1 MRGIFILKEE
11 QIEMFDKVKKI
22 IIGFFGG
29 VICVFAF
36 ILGRKLHNNGNGIDS
51 ARDKLKDAS
60 SGLDTVSDGLKEV
73 SGRIEH
79 SKDTVADCLGIIEK
93 VRKRKQ

>member
-1 MRGIFILKEE
+1 MLKKLKAIIL
-11 QIEMFDKVKKI
+11 
-22 IIGFFGG
+22 GFVGG
-29 VICVFAF
+29 VSVVFAF
-36 ILGRKLHNNGNGIDS
+36 ILGRKLHDNGDRIDD
-51 ARDKLKDAS
+51 ARDEIKDAS
-60 SGLDTVSDGLKEV
+60 SGLDTVSTGLEEV

>member
-1 MRGIFILKEE
+1 
-11 QIEMFDKVKKI
+11 MFDKIKKI
-22 IIGFFGG
+22 IIGFVGG
-29 VICVFAF
+29 VGVVVAF
-36 ILGRKLHNNGNGIDS
+36 ILGRKLHDNGNRIDS
-51 ARDKLKDAS
+51 ARDEIKDAS
-60 SGLDTVSDGLKEV
+60 SGLDTVSNGLKEV

>member
-1 MRGIFILKEE
+1 
-11 QIEMFDKVKKI
+11 MFSKIKQI
-22 IIGFFGG
+22 IIGFIGG
-29 VICVFAF
+29 VAVVVAF
-36 ILGRKLHNNGNGIDS
+36 ILGRKLHNNGNRIDS
-51 ARDKLKDAS
+51 ARDELKDAS
-60 SGLDTVSDGLKEV
+60 SGLDTVSNGLKEV

>member
-1 MRGIFILKEE
+1 
-11 QIEMFDKVKKI
+11 MFDKIKKI

-36 ILGRKLHNNGNGIDS
+36 ILGKKLHDNGNGIND
-51 ARDKLKDAS
+51 ARDEIKDAS
-60 SGLDTVSDGLKEV
+60 SGLDTVSNGLKEV
-73 SGRIEH
+73 SGRIEQ
-79 SKDTVADCLGIIEK
+79 SKDTVTDCLGIIEK

>member
-1 MRGIFILKEE
+1 ML
-11 QIEMFDKVKKI
+11 KKI
-22 IIGFFGG
+22 KAIILGFVGG
-29 VICVFAF
+29 VAVVFAF
-36 ILGRKLHNNGNGIDS
+36 ILGRKFYNNGDGIND
-51 ARDKLKDAS
+51 ARDEIKDAS
-60 SGLDTVSDGLKEV
+60 SGLDTVSTGLKEV

>member
-1 MRGIFILKEE
+1 MLKK
-11 QIEMFDKVKKI
+11 IKAI
-22 IIGFFGG
+22 IIGFAGG
-29 VICVFAF
+29 VAVVFAF
-36 ILGRKLHNNGNGIDS
+36 ILGRKLHDNGDGIND
-51 ARDKLKDAS
+51 ARDGINDAS
-60 SGLDTVSDGLKEV
+60 SGLDTVSNGLKEV

>member
-1 MRGIFILKEE
+1 
-11 QIEMFDKVKKI
+11 MFDKIKKI
-22 IIGFFGG
+22 IIAFFGG

-36 ILGRKLHNNGNGIDS
+36 ILGRKLHNNGDRIND
-51 ARDKLKDAS
+51 ARDELKDAS
-60 SGLDTVSDGLKEV
+60 SGLDTVSNGLKEV

-79 SKDTVADCLGIIEK
+79 SKDTVTDCLGIIEK

>member
-1 MRGIFILKEE
+1 ML
-11 QIEMFDKVKKI
+11 KKI
-22 IIGFFGG
+22 KAIIIAFFSG

-36 ILGRKLHNNGNGIDS
+36 ILGRKLHDNGDRIDD
-51 ARDKLKDAS
+51 ARDELKDAS
-60 SGLDTVSDGLKEV
+60 SGLDTVSNGLKEV

>member
-1 MRGIFILKEE
+1 
-11 QIEMFDKVKKI
+11 MFDKIKKI

-36 ILGRKLHNNGNGIDS
+36 ILGKKLHDNGNGIND
-51 ARDKLKDAS
+51 ARDEIKDAS
-60 SGLDTVSDGLKEV
+60 NGLDTVSNGLEEV
-73 SGRIEH
+73 SGRIEQ
-79 SKDTVADCLGIIEK
+79 SKDTVTDCLGIIEK

>member
-1 MRGIFILKEE
+1 ML
-11 QIEMFDKVKKI
+11 KKI
-22 IIGFFGG
+22 KAIILGFVGG
-29 VICVFAF
+29 VAVVVAF
-36 ILGRKLHNNGNGIDS
+36 ILRKKLYDNGNRIDD
-51 ARDKLKDAS
+51 ARDELKNAS
-60 SGLDTVSDGLKEV
+60 SGLDTVSNGLKEV

>member
-1 MRGIFILKEE
+1 ML
-11 QIEMFDKVKKI
+11 KKI
-22 IIGFFGG
+22 KAIILGFVGG
-29 VICVFAF
+29 VAVVFAF
-36 ILGRKLHNNGNGIDS
+36 ILGRKLHNNGDGIND
-51 ARDKLKDAS
+51 ARDEIKDAS
-60 SGLDTVSDGLKEV
+60 IGLNTVSNGLKEV

>member
-1 MRGIFILKEE
+1 
-11 QIEMFDKVKKI
+11 MFDKIKKI

-36 ILGRKLHNNGNGIDS
+36 ILGKKLHDNGDRIDN
-51 ARDKLKDAS
+51 ARDEIKDAS
-60 SGLDTVSDGLKEV
+60 SGLDTVSTGLEEV

>member
-1 MRGIFILKEE
+1 
-11 QIEMFDKVKKI
+11 MFDKIKKI
-22 IIGFFGG
+22 IIAFFGG

-36 ILGRKLHNNGNGIDS
+36 ILGRKLHDNGDGIND
-51 ARDKLKDAS
+51 ARDEIKDAS
-60 SGLDTVSDGLKEV
+60 NRLDTVSNGLKEV

-79 SKDTVADCLGIIEK
+79 SKDTVTDCLGIIEK

>member
-1 MRGIFILKEE
+1 ML
-11 QIEMFDKVKKI
+11 KKI
-22 IIGFFGG
+22 KAIILGFAGG
-29 VICVFAF
+29 VAVVFAF
-36 ILGRKLHNNGNGIDS
+36 ILGRKLHDHGDGIND
-51 ARDKLKDAS
+51 ARDEIKDAS
-60 SGLDTVSDGLKEV
+60 SGLDTVSNGLKEV

>member
-1 MRGIFILKEE
+1 
-11 QIEMFDKVKKI
+11 MFDKIKKI

-51 ARDKLKDAS
+51 ARDKIKDAS
-60 SGLDTVSDGLKEV
+60 SGLDTVSNGIKEV

>member
-1 MRGIFILKEE
+1 ML
-11 QIEMFDKVKKI
+11 KKI
-22 IIGFFGG
+22 KAIILGFVGG
-29 VICVFAF
+29 VAVIFAF
-36 ILGRKLHNNGNGIDS
+36 ILGRKLHNNGDRIDD
-51 ARDKLKDAS
+51 ARNEIKDAS
-60 SGLDTVSDGLKEV
+60 SGLDTVSTGLKEV

>member
-1 MRGIFILKEE
+1 ML
-11 QIEMFDKVKKI
+11 KKI
-22 IIGFFGG
+22 KAIILGFISGIA
-29 VICVFAF
+29 VIFAF
-36 ILGRKLHNNGNGIDS
+36 ILGRKLHDNGDGIND
-51 ARDKLKDAS
+51 ARDEIKDAS
-60 SGLDTVSDGLKEV
+60 SGLDTVSNGLKEV

>member
-1 MRGIFILKEE
+1 MLKKLKAIIL
-11 QIEMFDKVKKI
+11 
-22 IIGFFGG
+22 GFVGG
-29 VICVFAF
+29 VIWGFAF
-36 ILGRKLHNNGNGIDS
+36 ILVRKLHNNGDGIDN
-51 ARDKLKDAS
+51 ARDEIKDAS
-60 SGLDTVSDGLKEV
+60 NGLDTVSNGLDTVSNGLKEV